1 MEENREEKMEAK
13 VAKKLYRSKSEK
25 MLCGVCAGLGEY
37 FNLDTTIVRL
47 LMVLL
52 GFTGYG
58 IFIYIV
64 AAVIMPDKPKDE

>member
-1 MEENREEKMEAK
+1 
-13 VAKKLYRSKSEK
+13 
-25 MLCGVCAGLGEY
+25 MLCGVCAGLGDY

-52 GFTGYG
+52 GITGYG

-64 AAVIMPDKPKDE
+64 AAVIMPDKPKSE